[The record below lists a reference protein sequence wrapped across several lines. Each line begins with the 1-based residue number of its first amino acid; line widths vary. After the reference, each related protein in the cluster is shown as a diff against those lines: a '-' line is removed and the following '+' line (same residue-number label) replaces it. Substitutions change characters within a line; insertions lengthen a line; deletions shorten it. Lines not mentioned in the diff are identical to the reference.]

1 MGQLITTNNLTL
13 NPPATRMSPP
23 EDLRVI
29 ARTMGTP
36 SCFELQVSNLSR
48 SGMLLEWDQQ
58 KFRLPFRENTLIELE
73 VQTQFRGQPRKINCL
88 AKIVRRNTSGEAMH
102 YGIRMIHHD
111 EQEHLNWLSMIAS
124 LEKNTDQPT

>member
-1 MGQLITTNNLTL
+1 MGQLMTTNNITLT
-13 NPPATRMSPP
+13 PPATRMSPP
-23 EDLRVI
+23 DDLRVT

-36 SCFELQVSNLSR
+36 NCFEVNVSNLSR
-48 SGMLLEWDQQ
+48 SGMLLEWDSQ

-73 VQTQFRGQPRKINCL
+73 VKTQFKGLPRKINCL
-88 AKIVRRNTSGEAMH
+88 AKVVRRNTRGQTMH

-124 LEKNTDQPT
+124 IEKNSQQVP